1 MRLDAL
7 NPILIMNDNTPR
19 FLNRLESGLRL
30 AAAHLQELVDELA
43 ATLPCARAFGR
54 LPDTAAE
61 WHTSW
66 QQHWDTFDAVLRG
79 ISKLGQEVSDSGVSG
94 AEDLRPQTLA
104 AAQGLPAEA
113 VKLKEILDTLQTQA
127 DGFKEETVRKN
138 WEVLARLLESDVAA
152 LQAAAQAVRTK
163 LELLVGHV
171 REQAYQEDLGKAAIN
186 IEHEQHRPGNVVE
199 AMFMWV
205 ETDEERVH
213 KERAL
218 KQPQV

>member
-1 MRLDAL
+1 M
-7 NPILIMNDNTPR
+7 
-19 FLNRLESGLRL
+19 
-30 AAAHLQELVDELA
+30 
-43 ATLPCARAFGR
+43 
-54 LPDTAAE
+54 
-61 WHTSW
+61 
-66 QQHWDTFDAVLRG
+66 
-79 ISKLGQEVSDSGVSG
+79 
-94 AEDLRPQTLA
+94 A

-113 VKLKEILDTLQTQA
+113 VKLKEILDTIQTQA
-127 DGFKEETVRKN
+127 DGFQEEMVRQN